1 MELTAA
7 ALLFLSLVSL
17 AILLSLLGRKSKAAR
32 PPGPWSLPFIGSL
45 HHLLTP
51 LPHVALRDLAKKH
64 GPVMYLRLGQVDAV
78 VISSPAAAQEVL
90 RDKDINFASRP
101 SILASQICLYGNL
114 DVAFAP
120 YGAYWRTMRRLCTTE
135 LLSARKVRQFA
146 LVRGGEILRLVE
158 TIRSTGRGGE
168 PVNLGGLVMSCTN
181 TVTAK
186 VAFGEGCTG
195 ELQAQFL
202 SAIEV
207 ILRSSGGLCV
217 GDLFPSLSFV
227 DVVSGMKRRLWRA
240 RRQLDTVLD
249 KIIAECEARLE
260 ENKTGDDEDLL
271 RVLLRIRDEGQLEVP
286 MGTTNIKAVIADM
299 FAGGTETTASTT
311 EWVMSELIR
320 NRGAMAKAQKEVRC
334 AFNHK
339 NPEDHEAHMEELCY
353 TKMVVKEAMRLH
365 PVVPLLLPRVCRE
378 TCDVHG
384 HRVEEGTRVFV
395 NAWAMARSP
404 EYWEDAEE
412 FRPER
417 FEDNA
422 ADYKG
427 TQLEYLPFGSGRR
440 MCPGNIFA
448 LALVELVVARLLY
461 YFDWSLP
468 AGMRPDELDMDTV
481 VGLTAKRSNHLLL
494 VASPYN
500 VPVHKEIDDCKAH

>member
-78 VISSPAAAQEVL
+78 VISTPAAAQEVL

-101 SILASQICLYGNL
+101 SILASEICLYGNL

-120 YGAYWRTMRRLCTTE
+120 YGAYWLTMRKLCTTE

-146 LVRGGEILRLVE
+146 PVRGGEILRLVE
-158 TIRSTGRGGE
+158 TIRSACRGGE
-168 PVNLGGLVMSCTN
+168 PVNLGSLVMSSTN

-186 VAFGEGCTG
+186 VAFG

-240 RRQLDTVLD
+240 RRQLD
-249 KIIAECEARLE
+249 K
-260 ENKTGDDEDLL
+260 NGDDEDLL
-271 RVLLRIRDEGQLEVP
+271 RVLLRVRDEGQLEVP
-286 MGTTNIKAVIADM
+286 MATTNIKAVIADM

-320 NRGAMAKAQKEVRC
+320 NPCAMAKAQKEVRC
-334 AFNHK
+334 AFDHK
-339 NPEDHEAHMEELCY
+339 NPQDHEAHMEELCY

-404 EYWEDAEE
+404 EYWQDAEE

-427 TQLEYLPFGSGRR
+427 TKLEYLPFGSGRR

-500 VPVHKEIDDCKAH
+500 VLIHKEIDDCKAH

>member
-1 MELTAA
+1 MELTAGA
-7 ALLFLSLVSL
+7 PLFLSLVSPTD
-17 AILLSLLGRKSKAAR
+17 LLSLLGRQSTAAR

-135 LLSARKVRQFA
+135 LLSARKV
-146 LVRGGEILRLVE
+146 
-158 TIRSTGRGGE
+158 
-168 PVNLGGLVMSCTN
+168 
-181 TVTAK
+181 
-186 VAFGEGCTG
+186 
-195 ELQAQFL
+195 
-202 SAIEV
+202 

-227 DVVSGMKRRLWRA
+227 AVVSGMKRRLWRA